1 MRGSPLLRTFL
12 ITLCLGLAALPLW
25 HMTRERAATKPDAP
39 PVQHPTA
46 TTTVPFSLTL
56 SAPAKRVVLRDESG
70 ATLWES
76 PSDVAAEVDASWP
89 RLPRSVQI
97 EVTWSDT
104 ATAPRYFAK
113 LRLDPPG
120 RDTLTHVFDAGTN
133 LDDLWELP

>member
-76 PSDVAAEVDASWP
+76 PSDVAAEVDA
-89 RLPRSVQI
+89 
-97 EVTWSDT
+97 
-104 ATAPRYFAK
+104 
-113 LRLDPPG
+113 LRDVK
-120 RDTLTHVFDAGTN
+120 RQAARHVLCFGQQCAG
-133 LDDLWELP
+133 